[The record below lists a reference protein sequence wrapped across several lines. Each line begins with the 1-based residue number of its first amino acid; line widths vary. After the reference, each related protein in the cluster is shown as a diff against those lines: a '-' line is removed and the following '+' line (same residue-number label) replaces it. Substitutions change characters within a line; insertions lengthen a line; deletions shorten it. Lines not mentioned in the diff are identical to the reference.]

1 VFDQDQFW
9 PDAGRYLERV
19 QEFAVGVQNV
29 SSCDSRRDNQAV
41 ASAVTGRVVAVRGAV
56 VDVDFTGQALPPV
69 ETAMFISAQNGQPIL
84 VEVQAHVSDVVVRA
98 LALQSTTGVARGTP
112 VHASCRPIEVPVG
125 TSVLGRLLDV
135 AGATRDSR
143 APLPAGVERRPIH
156 RSAPPLSAQ
165 RGASRLFATGI
176 KIIDLLIPL
185 AHGGKAAMFGGAG
198 VGKTVLVMELI
209 HAMAEQHGGIS
220 VFAGVGE
227 RSREGHEMLSD
238 MQSSGVLPRAVLV
251 YGQMNEP
258 PGARWRVPLT
268 ALTIAEY
275 FRDERKQN
283 VLLLMDNVFRFVQ
296 AGAEVSGLL
305 GRMPSRV
312 GYQPTLASEVA
323 ALQERIASVGEAAV
337 TAIEAVYVP
346 ADDFTDPAVT
356 AISSHVDSMVVLS
369 RALAAEGM
377 YPAIDPI
384 SSTSILLD
392 PLVVGDE
399 HANIANAVRRVIEHQ
414 RELQDVIALLGIEEL
429 GIEDRQIVQRA
440 RRLQRFLTQPFA
452 VTEAFSGQPGR
463 SVALADTI
471 AGCKAILDGECDNWH
486 ESSLYMI
493 GALDEARAKEARSRQ
508 AGVAPVA
515 A

>member
-1 VFDQDQFW
+1 
-9 PDAGRYLERV
+9 
-19 QEFAVGVQNV
+19 
-29 SSCDSRRDNQAV
+29 
-41 ASAVTGRVVAVRGAV
+41 
-56 VDVDFTGQALPPV
+56 
-69 ETAMFISAQNGQPIL
+69 
-84 VEVQAHVSDVVVRA
+84 
-98 LALQSTTGVARGTP
+98 
-112 VHASCRPIEVPVG
+112 
-125 TSVLGRLLDV
+125 
-135 AGATRDSR
+135 
-143 APLPAGVERRPIH
+143 
-156 RSAPPLSAQ
+156 
-165 RGASRLFATGI
+165 
-176 KIIDLLIPL
+176 
-185 AHGGKAAMFGGAG
+185 MFGGAG

-238 MQSSGVLPRAVLV
+238 MRSSGVLPRAVLV

-268 ALTIAEY
+268 ALTVAEY

-356 AISSHVDSMVVLS
+356 TISSHVDSMVVLS
-369 RALAAEGM
+369 RSLAAEGM
-377 YPAIDPI
+377 YPAVDPI
-384 SSTSILLD
+384 ASTSILLD
-392 PLVVGDE
+392 ALVVGDD
-399 HANIANAVRRVIEHQ
+399 HAAIANAVRRVIERQ

-429 GIEDRQIVQRA
+429 GAEDRQLVQRA

-463 SVALADTI
+463 SVALADTL
-471 AGCKAILDGECDNWH
+471 AGCKAILDGECDDWQ
-486 ESSLYMI
+486 ESSLYMV
-493 GALDEARAKEARSRQ
+493 GTLDEARDRETRSRQ
-508 AGVAPVA
+508 AADARAVA
-515 A
+515 

>member
-1 VFDQDQFW
+1 MSIDESGEASQI
-9 PDAGRYLERV
+9 ER
-19 QEFAVGVQNV
+19 FA
-29 SSCDSRRDNQAV
+29 A
-41 ASAVTGRVVAVRGAV
+41 TGRVIAARGAV
-56 VDVDFTGQALPPV
+56 VDIDFDSGALPPV
-69 ETAMFISAQNGQPIL
+69 DTAMFVSTCDGRQPVL
-84 VEVQAHVSDVVVRA
+84 AEVQAHISDTVVRA
-98 LALQSTTGVARGTP
+98 LALQSTTGIARGMP
-112 VHASCRPIEVPVG
+112 VHSTGLPIEVPVG
-125 TSVLGRLLDV
+125 PLTLGRLFDV
-135 AGATRDSR
+135 SGAVQDAG
-143 APLPAGVERRPIH
+143 APLPQSVERRPIH
-156 RSAPPLSAQ
+156 RAPPALSAQ
-165 RGASRLFATGI
+165 RGATRLFATGI
-176 KIIDLLIPL
+176 KIIDLLTPL

-209 HAMAEQHGGIS
+209 HAMAEQHSGIS

-227 RSREGHEMLSD
+227 RSREGHEMLAD
-238 MQSSGVLPRAVLV
+238 MRSSGVLPRAVLV

-275 FRDERKQN
+275 FRDERHQN

-323 ALQERIASVGEAAV
+323 ALQERIASIGEAAV

-369 RALAAEGM
+369 RAQAAEGM

-384 SSTSILLD
+384 ASTSILLD

-399 HANIANAVRRVIEHQ
+399 HVNVANAVRRVIEHQ

-429 GIEDRQIVQRA
+429 GADDRRIVQRA
-440 RRLQRFLTQPFA
+440 RRLQRFLTQPFS
-452 VTEAFSGQPGR
+452 VTEALSGQPGR
-463 SVALADTI
+463 SVALTDTI
-471 AGCKAILDGECDNWH
+471 AGCKAILDGECDDWQ
-486 ESSLYMI
+486 ESSLYMV
-493 GALDEARAKEARSRQ
+493 GALDEARVKEARGRRT
-508 AGVAPVA
+508 GTVPA
-515 A
+515 AV